1 MIAIDT
7 NIWIYS
13 HDTRYP
19 DKQQRA
25 QELIQEASP
34 LTLPWQ
40 VGCEFIAASRKLE
53 PFGFSEEDAWAALED
68 MCNMADAIPMP
79 EPELWPATR
88 LLQQRHGLPF
98 WGALIVAACQ
108 RFGVQTLYSEDFGSL
123 RDIDGL
129 AIVNPFVQ

>member
-1 MIAIDT
+1 MITIDT

-79 EPELWPATR
+79 EPERPS
-88 LLQQRHGLPF
+88 LLGRPDRCGLPAVRSAN
-98 WGALIVAACQ
+98 AL
-108 RFGVQTLYSEDFGSL
+108 L
-123 RDIDGL
+123 RGFREP
-129 AIVNPFVQ
+129 ARH